1 MEQVLQIRCK
11 NNKKI
16 KNIRIGST
24 LSDIFNEFNLQ
35 MDFGP
40 VSARVNNKVEG
51 MHYRVYSNKDVEFL
65 DLHSSSGMRTYTRTL
80 FFILCKAV
88 NKLFPQG
95 SVVIDTPVSNGYY
108 CDLRIG
114 REVTA
119 EDVDAI
125 REEMQHI
132 IEAHIPIHRH
142 ECTTEEAIR
151 LFEEKGA
158 PSKVKLLKSTGNI
171 YTVYYDIA
179 GYYDYYYG
187 TLLTNTADIHLFG
200 L

>member
-1 MEQVLQIRCK
+1 M
-11 NNKKI
+11 
-16 KNIRIGST
+16 
-24 LSDIFNEFNLQ
+24 
-35 MDFGP
+35 
-40 VSARVNNKVEG
+40 SARVNNKVEG

-200 L
+200 LEKYYDGLLLRIPSQDNPAVLGEMIRQDKKIGRAHV